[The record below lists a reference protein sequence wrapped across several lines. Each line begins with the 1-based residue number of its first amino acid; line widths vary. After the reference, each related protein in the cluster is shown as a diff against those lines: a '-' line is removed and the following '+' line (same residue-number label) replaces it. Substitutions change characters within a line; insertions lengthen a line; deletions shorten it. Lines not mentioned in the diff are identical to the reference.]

1 MRRLARLRRT
11 ALPIPRPATRPT
23 RGPASGEGAATTVTA
38 PRRTRRPVDRTRRK
52 SRDVRRVVSSDGE
65 ALPSFAAAGGED
77 GSTGARPH
85 TMPESVLALPAAHF
99 GLIRSFHG
107 ESTRWTGRTG
117 EGYGASLRHVKGAAD
132 PLGTG
137 DQLASGG
144 REENLNLAKTR

>member
-1 MRRLARLRRT
+1 
-11 ALPIPRPATRPT
+11 
-23 RGPASGEGAATTVTA
+23 
-38 PRRTRRPVDRTRRK
+38 PVDRTRRK

-117 EGYGASLRHVKGAAD
+117 EGYGGSLRHVNGAAD

-137 DQLASGG
+137 DQLSSGG
-144 REENLNLAKTR
+144 REDNLNLAKTRKVGLRPNSASTGCGNPWQSSL